1 MPRKKGSGIIPL
13 MSYPR
18 KKILQVAAVV
28 IGVMVVAVCL
38 LCTWPRGASYPKAT
52 QAAGGGHSSKPRHSS
67 IGPAAAAK
75 EIAPQKARGAA
86 DVDVKRNPHREAYRA
101 AVEAARRE
109 HEAFKRMSP
118 EEQQRFR
125 AKKREELLARR
136 RAEHEKGMRENGWRG
151 KRMRGHRRYGPRD
164 GAMAGTVGDA
174 GRRDV
179 AADETSRAERAE
191 IQELR
196 SAALKARAEYEESI
210 GEAAD
215 SDHHRR
221 SIGYWMSRVRRERE
235 RSAERGR
242 QPASNGKGGDAGAET
257 SDNKPKTETR
267 KE

>member
-1 MPRKKGSGIIPL
+1 

-18 KKILQVAAVV
+18 KKILLVASVV
-28 IGVMVVAVCL
+28 IGVMVVAMCL
-38 LCTWPRGASYPKAT
+38 LLTWPGKPT

-75 EIAPQKARGAA
+75 EIAPRKAGGAT

-151 KRMRGHRRYGPRD
+151 KRMRGHRRYGSRD
-164 GAMAGTVGDA
+164 DAMAGTVGDA

-179 AADETSRAERAE
+179 AADETSRAERVKME
-191 IQELR
+191 ELR
-196 SAALKARAEYEESI
+196 SAAIKARDQYEKAMDEEERS
-210 GEAAD
+210 GYK
-215 SDHHRR
+215 RR
-221 SIGYWMSRVRRERE
+221 SLGYWMGRIEHRRERA
-235 RSAERGR
+235 AERER
-242 QPASNGKGGDAGAET
+242 RHSKDKGENAGAET
-257 SDNKPKTETR
+257 SDNQPETTPETTPKTTQPQKR